1 MPNEFET
8 VSRIVGRL
16 EIKVPYLIT
25 RKGNWLRFLRFSAG
39 QVILNGKRSH
49 ERWTELKYPARQ
61 IDWFGSNTYKTHN
74 LLPSCRAATK
84 DSEKS
89 NLSATYKIARTPPA
103 LSHFCYVQ
111 RRLPYYLQLSNEM
124 LALIHLLTKESSGLE
139 PLLLSSICLLL
150 PISQSEPTCSLHCW
164 RTPCSQLT
172 HPNVWTQ

>member
-111 RRLPYYLQLSNEM
+111 RRLPYYLQLSSDIFQRNAGLDPPFNQRE
-124 LALIHLLTKESSGLE
+124 LWVRATTPLQYLPLTTNF
-139 PLLLSSICLLL
+139 SI
-150 PISQSEPTCSLHCW
+150 
-164 RTPCSQLT
+164 RTYL
-172 HPNVWTQ
+172 